1 MANKDETKYRCVG
14 DSIRY
19 SYLIKNI
26 HNKTVYSFYS
36 YCDDAV
42 EAMEKE
48 GYNPNDWI
56 VLIRGMT
63 NC

>member
-1 MANKDETKYRCVG
+1 MANKNETKYRFVG

-19 SYLIKNI
+19 IYLIKNI
-26 HNKTVYSFYS
+26 HNKAVYNFYS
-36 YCDDAV
+36 DCDDDV

-56 VLIRGMT
+56 VLIRGVT